1 MTIALLLRLWR
12 ETVIIVLLALLA
24 ISAFLYSERGNKIE
38 RIKSEYKLESAQIAA
53 EYESKARQIERENY
67 ERTITAV
74 NEYKAREQAIL
85 ADNADARNAV
95 NSLSDTIDK
104 LADKAK
110 ADASF
115 RDRYLTTSNQLFKE
129 CIGEYSKMGE
139 VASRL
144 SNDLRL
150 ITEANKR

>member
-24 ISAFLYSERGNKIE
+24 MSAFLYSERGNKIE

-53 EYESKARQIERENY
+53 EYESKSRQIERENY

-104 LADKAK
+104 LSTAADTDAK
-110 ADASF
+110 F
-115 RDRYLTTSNQLFKE
+115 RIEYSRTTGNLLKE
-129 CIGEYSKMGE
+129 CSGQYSEM
-139 VASRL
+139 AAIADRIA
-144 SNDLRL
+144 NDLRL
-150 ITEANKR
+150 IQQTRK